1 MGKIK
6 LVHGITGKTEY
17 IDEND
22 DFSFQQ
28 MLRMMNGDFCGV
40 LYFRRTDWDKTEA
53 IHKETLD
60 NICMPYLRKCVKPIM
75 EQYEQLDE
83 YGVSTWEVPFTTT
96 NEDIFNAR
104 WKLSH
109 VVNGIPI
116 TEEEEKELAKIK
128 EV

>member
-28 MLRMMNGDFCGV
+28 MLRMMNSDFCGV

-104 WKLSH
+104 
-109 VVNGIPI
+109 
-116 TEEEEKELAKIK
+116 
-128 EV
+128 